1 MDLAFNK
8 KRADDRK
15 TWLTKYDRSKVLRG
29 DCPTLTHRDF
39 VDYELIHFS
48 NYDLGRSLPSAIDG
62 LKVSQRKI
70 MMLQEKLT
78 TEIASRTAGWI
89 YFSRVHIIM
98 ENLFQGA
105 IVALHRISWDLTI
118 STF

>member
-1 MDLAFNK
+1 MRNLPTLWIWRSTRNAPTTG
-8 KRADDRK
+8 K

-48 NYDLGRSLPSAIDG
+48 NYDSADLPSAIDR

-70 MMLQEKLT
+70 MFGCFKKKLT
-78 TEIASRTAGWI
+78 TEIASHSWLGTSLESLSSWKPV
-89 YFSRVHIIM
+89 SR
-98 ENLFQGA
+98 EQL
-105 IVALHRISWDLTI
+105 
-118 STF
+118 